1 MSLFDLNRLLFFYYL
16 LLWLLSVLNLVLP
29 DCFVVFKY
37 SCLFTG
43 KHAEYMKFVGRYKNT
58 PNSMY
63 SILVVFIINSKYIMV
78 GDVKCIYA
86 T

>member
-1 MSLFDLNRLLFFYYL
+1 VSLFDLKRLLFFYFL
-16 LLWLLSVLNLVLP
+16 LLWLLSVLNLALP

-43 KHAEYMKFVGRYKNT
+43 IPTEYMRFVGRYKNT
-58 PNSMY
+58 PNSIY

-78 GDVKCIYA
+78 GNVMCIYA

>member
-1 MSLFDLNRLLFFYYL
+1 
-16 LLWLLSVLNLVLP
+16 
-29 DCFVVFKY
+29 VVFKY

-78 GDVKCIYA
+78 GDVMCIYA